1 MEIYLIRHGQT
12 TGDIENRYGGSYD
25 DHLSD
30 GGEVQAHKLA
40 EKLANSGI
48 QIILCSPLMRAQ
60 ETAEIVNT
68 KLKCEIK
75 TVEGLRERNQN
86 AVLSGLT
93 RDEAKEKYPE
103 LVEQVKDYRNTIPG
117 AESYEDFVKRIKK
130 AFTETMNSVGYSTIG
145 IMTHGGPIRV
155 IFREILK
162 DREIDIA
169 DCAYAVFDK
178 DGDVLKLK
186 KLDGIEYTT
195 D

>member
-25 DHLSD
+25 DHLS
-30 GGEVQAHKLA
+30 GEGEIQAHKLA

-48 QIILCSPLMRAQ
+48 QIILCSPLSRAQ
-60 ETAEIVNT
+60 ETAKIVNT
-68 KLKCEIK
+68 KLNCEIK
-75 TVEGLRERNQN
+75 TVEDLRERNQN
-86 AVLSGLT
+86 AILSGMT

-103 LVEQVKDYRNTIPG
+103 LVEQVRDYKNTIPG
-117 AESYEDFVKRIKK
+117 AESYDDFVERVKK
-130 AFTETMNSVGYSTIG
+130 AFMEITNSAGYSTIG
-145 IMTHGGPIRV
+145 IVTHGGPIRV

-169 DCAYAVFDK
+169 DCAFAVFDK
-178 DGDVLKLK
+178 DGDTLKIK
-186 KLDGIEYTT
+186 SLDGIEYKT

>member
-30 GGEVQAHKLA
+30 EGEIQAHKLA

-48 QIILCSPLMRAQ
+48 QIILCSPLIRAQ
-60 ETAEIVNT
+60 ETTKIVNT
-68 KLKCEIK
+68 KLSCEIK
-75 TVEGLRERNQN
+75 TVENLKERNQN
-86 AVLSGLT
+86 AILSGMT

-103 LVEQVKDYRNTIPG
+103 LVERVKDYRNTIVG
-117 AESYEDFVKRIKK
+117 AESYEDFVERIKK
-130 AFTETMNSVGYSTIG
+130 TFMEIANSSGYSTLG
-145 IMTHGGPIRV
+145 IVTHGGPIRV

-169 DCAYAVFDK
+169 DCAYAIIEVENNKFK
-178 DGDVLKLK
+178 VE
-186 KLDGIEYTT
+186 KLDGIEYKT